1 MASSKPPDSARSS
14 HDDAMNPP
22 QPSPAEHGPEVAVQA
37 GAANMVPHKEQGLSA
52 REEAVHGREDAV
64 ILREEALRAREDA
77 VRTSADVERLMGQM
91 REANERLIVTAVQ
104 AQSLS
109 EDTRQEAARA
119 ETDIARLMGQ
129 LREANERLVAAT
141 AHAQTMAE
149 QAQTLAEEAERAN
162 RLKDEFLGTI
172 SHELRTPLNAI
183 LGYARMLH
191 DGTLKREGEIRA
203 AEIIERNATALTQ
216 IVEDVLDVSRI
227 ISGKTRLNVQRVELA
242 AVINEAVETVRPTI
256 DAKGVQLQMV
266 VEPRHPIVS
275 GDPDRLQQVVWN
287 LLSNAVKFT
296 PSGGRIQLWLERTN
310 SHVEIVVRDTGRG
323 VRPDFLPHV
332 FERFRQA
339 DGRVSREF
347 NGLGLGLAISRHLVE
362 LHGGTIHAA
371 SDGEGKGASFRVRL
385 PMTNMQTAPAGE
397 PTSGHPRPEPGGG
410 DAMHARLDGVHVLAV
425 DDEEDSLT
433 LLREILEAAG
443 AQVTT
448 VASSQEAL
456 DAVEKMAP
464 GVIIADIGLPRMDGF
479 ELIRRIRQR
488 PERSIREMP
497 AAALTAHARSED
509 RQRAL
514 RSGFQM
520 HLAKPI
526 DPGEL
531 VAAVVVLAK
540 REHVDK

>member
-1 MASSKPPDSARSS
+1 
-14 HDDAMNPP
+14 
-22 QPSPAEHGPEVAVQA
+22 
-37 GAANMVPHKEQGLSA
+37 
-52 REEAVHGREDAV
+52 
-64 ILREEALRAREDA
+64 
-77 VRTSADVERLMGQM
+77 MGQM
-91 REANERLIVTAVQ
+91 REANERLIVTALQ
-104 AQSLS
+104 AQTLS
-109 EDTRQEAARA
+109 EETRTEAARA
-119 ETDIARLMGQ
+119 ETDIARLMGHV
-129 LREANERLVAAT
+129 REANERLVAAT

-149 QAQTLAEEAERAN
+149 RAQTMAEEAEHAN

-191 DGTLKREGEIRA
+191 DGTVKRGRETRA

-216 IVEDVLDVSRI
+216 IVVDILDVSRI
-227 ISGKTRLNVQRVELA
+227 ISGGTRLNVQRVALA
-242 AVINEAVETVRPTI
+242 AVVNEAIETVRPTAE
-256 DAKGVQLQMV
+256 AKRVQILTV
-266 VEPRHPIVS
+266 VDPRHPAVS
-275 GDPDRLQQVVWN
+275 GDPARLQQVVWN

-296 PSGGRIQLWLERTN
+296 PSGGWIHLWLERTN
-310 SHVEIVVRDTGRG
+310 SEVEIVVSDTGRG
-323 VRPDFLPHV
+323 IRHDFLPHV

-339 DGRVSREF
+339 DGSVSREYI
-347 NGLGLGLAISRHLVE
+347 GLGLGLAISRHLVE

-410 DAMHARLDGVHVLAV
+410 DAMHARLDGIHVLAV

-433 LLREILEAAG
+433 LLREILETAG

-448 VASSQEAL
+448 VATSQEAL

-464 GVIIADIGLPRMDGF
+464 AVIIADIGLRQMDGF
-479 ELIRRIRQR
+479 ELIQRIRQW

-497 AAALTAHARSED
+497 AAALTAYARSED

-531 VAAVVVLAK
+531 VAAVAALA
-540 REHVDK
+540 RRQHVDTSPAQGRLSS

>member
-1 MASSKPPDSARSS
+1 
-14 HDDAMNPP
+14 MNP
-22 QPSPAEHGPEVAVQA
+22 QQSSPAEHGPEVAVQA
-37 GAANMVPHKEQGLSA
+37 DAAIMVPHQQGGLSA
-52 REEAVHGREDAV
+52 REEALHSREDAV

-77 VRTSADVERLMGQM
+77 ARTSADVERLMGQM
-91 REANERLIVTAVQ
+91 REANERLIVAALQ
-104 AQSLS
+104 AQTLS
-109 EDTRQEAARA
+109 EETRKEAARA
-119 ETDIARLMGQ
+119 ETEIARLMGHV
-129 LREANERLVAAT
+129 REANERLVAAT

-149 QAQTLAEEAERAN
+149 RAQTMAEEADHAN

-191 DGTLKREGEIRA
+191 NGTVTRDREARA

-227 ISGKTRLNVQRVELA
+227 ISGGTRLNVQRVELA
-242 AVINEAVETVRPTI
+242 AVVNEAIETVRPTA
-256 DAKGVQLQMV
+256 DAKGVRVLTV
-266 VEPRHPIVS
+266 VDPRHPIVS
-275 GDPDRLQQVVWN
+275 GDPARLQQVVWN

-296 PSGGRIQLWLERTN
+296 PSEGRIHLWLERTN

-323 VRPDFLPHV
+323 IRPDFLPHV

-339 DGRVSREF
+339 DGRVSREY

-371 SDGEGKGASFRVRL
+371 SDGEGTGATFRVRL
-385 PMTNMQTAPAGE
+385 PMTNVQTAPEGE
-397 PTSGHPRPEPGGG
+397 PTRGHPRPEPGGG
-410 DAMHARLDGVHVLAV
+410 DTTRARLDGIHVLAV

-433 LLREILEAAG
+433 LLREILETAG

-479 ELIRRIRQR
+479 ALIRRIRQW
-488 PERSIREMP
+488 PERSIREIP
-497 AAALTAHARSED
+497 AAALTAYARSED

-531 VAAVVVLAK
+531 VAAVAAIA
-540 REHVDK
+540 RHQPVDT

>member
-1 MASSKPPDSARSS
+1 M
-14 HDDAMNPP
+14 
-22 QPSPAEHGPEVAVQA
+22 QA
-37 GAANMVPHKEQGLSA
+37 GAANMVPHQEQGLSA

-104 AQSLS
+104 AQTTS
-109 EDTRQEAARA
+109 EETRTEAAQA

-149 QAQTLAEEAERAN
+149 QAQTLAEEADRAN

-191 DGTLKREGEIRA
+191 TGTITRDREARA

-227 ISGKTRLNVQRVELA
+227 ISGKTRLNVQRVDLA
-242 AVINEAVETVRPTI
+242 AVVDEAIETVRPTA
-256 DAKGVQLQMV
+256 DAKGVRVLTV
-266 VEPRHPIVS
+266 VDSRHPIVS
-275 GDPDRLQQVVWN
+275 GDPARLQQVVWN

-296 PSGGRIQLWLERTN
+296 PSEGRIHLWLERTN
-310 SHVEIVVRDTGRG
+310 SQVEIVIRDTGRG
-323 VRPDFLPHV
+323 IHPDFLPHV

-339 DGRVSREF
+339 DGRVSREYS
-347 NGLGLGLAISRHLVE
+347 GLGLGLAISRHLVE

-371 SDGEGKGASFRVRL
+371 SDGEGQGATFRVRL
-385 PMTNMQTAPAGE
+385 PIMNMQRVPEGE
-397 PTSGHPRPEPGGG
+397 STRANPTLKPGGSET
-410 DAMHARLDGVHVLAV
+410 MPARLDGIHVLAV

-433 LLREILEAAG
+433 LLREILETAG

-479 ELIRRIRQR
+479 ELIRRIRQW
-488 PERSIREMP
+488 PEPSIRELP
-497 AAALTAHARSED
+497 AAALTAYARSED